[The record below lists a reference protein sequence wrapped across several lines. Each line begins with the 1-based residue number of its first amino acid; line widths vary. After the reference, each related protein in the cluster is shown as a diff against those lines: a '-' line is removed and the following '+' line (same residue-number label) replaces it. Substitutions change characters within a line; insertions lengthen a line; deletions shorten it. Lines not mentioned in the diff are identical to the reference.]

1 MTSNIIR
8 IQDLVDSR
16 ALKSKELVFYNE
28 RLDELNIKLG
38 VIQREIVIT
47 KFIIDAIGREQILDL
62 KDFTK

>member
-1 MTSNIIR
+1 M
-8 IQDLVDSR
+8 VDSR